1 MHNHT
6 MMIETTTNQ
15 GANMTTITYHDT
27 AYYGIHVQDED
38 GIYTLISGYDD
49 EETVGST
56 YPTEAQITHFRNRVI
71 R

>member
-1 MHNHT
+1 
-6 MMIETTTNQ
+6 
-15 GANMTTITYHDT
+15 MTTITYHDT